1 MNDEIKSFLLKYSFI
16 ILLDTNTDTIGD
28 ALTAIVSD
36 TTAMNAYYN
45 MYGVDMAV
53 VYWEWML
60 LPTDNQDR
68 ILINRITFA
77 QYIVLTQYE
86 RKDYTST
93 KIV

>member
-1 MNDEIKSFLLKYSFI
+1 MNNEIKNFLLKYSFI
-16 ILLDTNTDTIGD
+16 ILLDTGTDTIAD

-36 TTAMNAYYN
+36 RTALNAYYN
-45 MYGVDMAV
+45 MYALDMMD

-60 LPTDNQDR
+60 LPTDHADR

-86 RKDYTST
+86 RKNLH
-93 KIV
+93 

>member
-1 MNDEIKSFLLKYSFI
+1 MNNEIKNFLLKYSFI
-16 ILLDTNTDTIGD
+16 ILLDTGTDTIAD

-36 TTAMNAYYN
+36 REALNAYYN
-45 MYGVDMAV
+45 MYELDMMN

-60 LPTDNQDR
+60 LPTDNVDR

-86 RKDYTST
+86 RKNLH
-93 KIV
+93 